1 MGPVE
6 WNVWRDFPPFSKALV
21 FSLICQFTDFT
32 ASESGNIFTCPT
44 YLCTISLP
52 NSLRQTAYVKGWN
65 FNDYWVAL
73 NHWGRTSKHIR
84 DFKRVKSV
92 FKLWQ
97 TRACCRSLCCW
108 CWRRCTFEQDCI
120 VNMVLTL
127 PSENLCPSTVQI
139 DMAQLSGEYLVIMMR
154 RKTMYSS

>member
-1 MGPVE
+1 MGPAK
-6 WNVWRDFPPFSKALV
+6 WNVCQDFPRFSEVLV
-21 FSLICQFTDFT
+21 FSLFCQLTWEARDFT

-65 FNDYWVAL
+65 FNDYWLAL
-73 NHWGRTSKHIR
+73 NHWWRTTKHIR
-84 DFKRVKSV
+84 VS

-97 TRACCRSLCCW
+97 TIATCCPSLCW
-108 CWRRCTFEQDCI
+108 WWWWRCTFEQDCI
-120 VNMVLTL
+120 VNMVLTF

-139 DMAQLSGEYLVIMMR
+139 DMAQLSGEYLVIMTI